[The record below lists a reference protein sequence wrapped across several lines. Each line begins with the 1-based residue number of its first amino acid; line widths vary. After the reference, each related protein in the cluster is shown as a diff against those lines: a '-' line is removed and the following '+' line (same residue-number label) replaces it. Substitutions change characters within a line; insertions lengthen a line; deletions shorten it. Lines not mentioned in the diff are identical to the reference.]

1 MFSAYY
7 KAYGGETGGI
17 AAQLENELFSCGGA
31 RLYADAFLSAEARKT
46 AARYALE
53 GNAAELKNFLKA
65 K

>member
-1 MFSAYY
+1 MKHLFQALFFQYD
-7 KAYGGETGGI
+7 KLD
-17 AAQLENELFSCGGA
+17 QLENELFSCGGA

-46 AARYALE
+46 AARCALE